1 MATMRILA
9 GFLSVALLLA
19 PKFAHADLAAV
30 ESLVAKKAAIVEMMH
45 TKARKALVTAAQDD
59 RYREYFAA
67 GSADEQARL
76 KAEID
81 RISLKVQA
89 EFHVEEM
96 CLIDPQ
102 GAEISRIVENSIA
115 YDLASNET
123 QNVFFTPGFALRPR
137 TVYISPLYV
146 SQDANRWVLGYV
158 TPIVVDGVTKAILH
172 YEHGLKIFQQALNK
186 DQGGDVRYIVAVD
199 GDGRVISDSR
209 TPVATEKKGDSE
221 SSADYFASF
230 GLGELDF
237 PGLKARLGGGD
248 KGSGTVATADGRYDV
263 AYQTVGHW
271 TLIAVDRL

>member
-9 GFLSVALLLA
+9 GLLSVALLLA
-19 PKFAHADLAAV
+19 PKVAHADLAAV

-45 TKARKALVTAAQDD
+45 TKARKALVTAAQDG

-67 GSADEQARL
+67 GSADERARL

-102 GAEISRIVENSIA
+102 GAEISRIVQNSIA
-115 YDLASNET
+115 YDLATNET
-123 QNVFFTPGFALRPR
+123 QNVFFTPSFALRPR

-158 TPIVVDGVTKAILH
+158 TPIVVDGVTRAILH
-172 YEHGLKIFQQALNK
+172 YEHGLAVFQQALNK
-186 DQGGDVRYIVAVD
+186 DQGGDSRYIVAVD
-199 GDGRVISDSR
+199 GDGHVISDSR
-209 TPVATEKKGDSE
+209 QPVATEKKGDSD
-221 SSADYFASF
+221 SPADYFASF

-237 PGLKARLGGGD
+237 PGLKARLGGAD
-248 KGSGTVATADGRYDV
+248 KGSGTVATAGGRYDV
-263 AYQTVGHW
+263 AYQTIGHW